1 MSTSTQ
7 DISTA
12 FNAAT
17 GLSNSAM
24 MKMLAFGILALIV
37 IFFTASAL
45 IALSAVVRNQGRNG
59 AELWIQLLVI
69 MCGISMILLF
79 FSLL

>member
-24 MKMLAFGILALIV
+24 MKMLAFGILFHRQCPDCTLG
-37 IFFTASAL
+37 
-45 IALSAVVRNQGRNG
+45 GRAKSG
-59 AELWIQLLVI
+59 TQRR
-69 MCGISMILLF
+69 
-79 FSLL
+79 

>member
-45 IALSAVVRNQGRNG
+45 IALSAVAVLLRLN
-59 AELWIQLLVI
+59 AYELWP
-69 MCGISMILLF
+69 
-79 FSLL
+79 SLPAL